1 MSKYF
6 KSVTSYQDLKD
17 QYRKLLKENHPDN
30 GGDLE
35 KMQEI
40 NVEYDAMFK
49 IWKDRAAV
57 ANNLSEEEKTETARS
72 TRRHFYSAYG
82 WEGSRYDVNLTL
94 KEIAKIVRAYVRE
107 KYPTCKFSIR
117 THYASMC
124 QSLSV
129 DLLEFPERMYKTA
142 AELKE
147 NYYVKNTYTDKDGKT
162 QSYKAISEEV
172 NEMWRKLNRNN
183 IFTLDSWT
191 DDDLLKCYEKV
202 VFEENR
208 SFFGVQTEYF
218 KSVIDDVNAFVA
230 SYNYDDSDSMT
241 DYFDVNFYDG
251 KVDFSNCKHVPKV
264 ARIKKQNT
272 APAAKENKK
281 ESSTAEIETS
291 GKSYTVEESQH
302 TKTGEKIYLV
312 KWFDT
317 LSRESYKELAVQIKK
332 IGGYY
337 SKFTHSFIFKTDPS
351 EALKGVKIA

>member
-35 KMQEI
+35 PMQEI

-82 WEGSRYDVNLTL
+82 WEGSRYDVNLSL
-94 KEIAKIVRAYVRE
+94 KEIAKIVRAYVKE
-107 KYPTCKFSIR
+107 EYPTCKFSIR

-129 DLLEFPERMYKTA
+129 DLLEFPEQMYKTA

-147 NYYVKNTYTDKDGKT
+147 NYYTENTYIDKDGKT
-162 QSYKAISEEV
+162 QSYKTMSEEV

-202 VFEENR
+202 VFEENK

-218 KSVIDDVNAFVA
+218 KSVVDDVNAFIA

-241 DYFDVNFYDG
+241 DYFDVNFYG
-251 KVDFSNCKHVPKV
+251 GEVDFRNCKYVPKV

-272 APAAKENKK
+272 APEAKENKE
-281 ESSTAEIETS
+281 ESSAAEIETS
-291 GKSYTVEESQH
+291 GKAYTVEESQH

-312 KWFDT
+312 KWLDT
-317 LSRESYKELAVQIKK
+317 LSRESYKELNSQIKK
-332 IGGYY
+332 LGGYY
-337 SKFTHSFIFKTDPS
+337 SRFTHSFIFKDDPT
-351 EALKGVKIA
+351 EILKEVKIA